1 MKRKIIRIDTEVC
14 NGCGQCLPN
23 CPEGALQLIDGK
35 ARLVSDLFC
44 DGLGA
49 CIGTCPLGAIH
60 VEEREAEPYDEM
72 RVMANI
78 VTQGENVIRAHLDH
92 LAAHNEGI
100 YLEQAQQYLADHNI
114 PLPKQSQVPPCCSP
128 EPAATSAETHG
139 CPGSRQQDRR
149 GSAAPPDVAVTPP
162 DPSLSEL
169 KTWPVQLQLLNP
181 QASFFDNADLLIAAD
196 CVPFA
201 YAAFHSDFVKNKI
214 PVVFCP
220 KLDYTI
226 EQYLDKL
233 TAIFT
238 LHPIHSLHVVHMEVP
253 CCSGT
258 VALVRRALT
267 QSGRQIPLH
276 EYKISL
282 QGQLLEKK

>member
-23 CPEGALQLIDGK
+23 CPEGALQIIDNK
-35 ARLVSDLFC
+35 ARLISDLFC

-78 VTQGENVIRAHLDH
+78 VSQGENVIRAHMDH
-92 LAAHNEGI
+92 LAAHNEKT
-100 YLEQAQQYLADHNI
+100 YLEQARQYLRDHDI
-114 PLPKQSQVPPCCSP
+114 PLPVPHEAPPCCAP
-128 EPAATSAETHG
+128 EPATAAMETHG
-139 CPGSRQQDRR
+139 CPGSRQHDRR
-149 GSAAPPDVAVTPP
+149 SDEAPTAAATPMAAAP
-162 DPSLSEL
+162 SEL

-201 YAAFHSDFVKNKI
+201 YAAFHDDFVKNKI

-220 KLDYTI
+220 KLDQPI

-238 LHPIHSLHVVHMEVP
+238 LHPIRSLHVVHMEVP
-253 CCSGT
+253 CCTGT
-258 VALVRRALT
+258 VTLVRRALT
-267 QSGRQIPLH
+267 QSGKQIPLH
-276 EYKISL
+276 EYTISL
-282 QGQLLEKK
+282 QGQLLEKN

>member
-1 MKRKIIRIDTEVC
+1 MKRNIIRIDTEVC

-72 RVMANI
+72 LVMANI

-92 LAAHNEGI
+92 LAAHNEKA
-100 YLEQAQQYLADHNI
+100 YLEQARQYLADHDI
-114 PLPKQSQVPPCCSP
+114 PLMEQNQAPPCCSP
-128 EPAATSAETHG
+128 EPAAASTEPHG
-139 CPGSRQQDRR
+139 CPGARQQDRR
-149 GSAAPPDVAVTPP
+149 GSAESPAAAFTPP
-162 DPSLSEL
+162 APSLSEL

-201 YAAFHSDFVKNKI
+201 YGAFHNDFVKNKI

-220 KLDYTI
+220 KLDHTI

-233 TAIFT
+233 TTIFT
-238 LHPIHSLHVVHMEVP
+238 LHQIRSLHVVHMEVP

-258 VALVRRALT
+258 VALVRRALA

-282 QGQLLEKK
+282 QGQLLEKN